1 MPRPE
6 EKPPTEG
13 GKSVMIEY
21 IIAQNEAL
29 IAELEEEIKDLK
41 QINESL
47 NE

>member
-13 GKSVMIEY
+13 GKAAMVNY
-21 IIAQNEAL
+21 IIEKNEAL
-29 IAELEEEIKDLK
+29 ITELEEEIKDLK

>member
-13 GKSVMIEY
+13 GKSAMIKY

-29 IAELEEEIKDLK
+29 IAELEEQIKDLK